1 MGEIG
6 GRPAVRSRGAS
17 ASLRGCGTSADEA
30 DGDRSAKVGS
40 LSDLSTEVAEGPP
53 ASGVPTVEEIYEGLR
68 DEILHGVLAAGSTV
82 SQVKL
87 ADRLGVNRTP
97 LREALRML
105 QREGLIESKHNRQVR
120 VAPLTSADL
129 VQLYALRIPQEA
141 VAIKLTV
148 PQLTAENIA
157 ELRDLLTAM
166 DTVASPETFPEWERY
181 HRVFHQRLVAHAGAR
196 ITKAVGDLG
205 AYCERYRR
213 ALLQANPVSFDI
225 GAREHAEIVSA
236 CEERDPDAAAK
247 ALGRH
252 LGRTALTLLSVTDPS
267 YDPAAVRTA
276 LRFVLGEAAP

>member
-1 MGEIG
+1 MPDVAG
-6 GRPAVRSRGAS
+6 GVAVAPTLS
-17 ASLRGCGTSADEA
+17 AF
-30 DGDRSAKVGS
+30 
-40 LSDLSTEVAEGPP
+40 
-53 ASGVPTVEEIYEGLR
+53 TVEEIYDKLR
-68 DEILHGVLAAGSTV
+68 DEILHGTLLAGSVV

-120 VAPLTSADL
+120 VAPLASSDL

-148 PQLTAENIA
+148 PQLSSGDLA
-157 ELRDLLTAM
+157 ELRDLLRVM
-166 DTVASPETFPEWERY
+166 DSVASPDTFSEWERH
-181 HRVFHQRLVAHAGAR
+181 HRVFHQRLIAHAGAR

-213 ALLQANPVSFDI
+213 ALLQANPVSFEI
-225 GAREHAEIVSA
+225 GAREHAEIVAA
-236 CEERDPDAAAK
+236 CEMRDAEAAAK

-267 YDPAAVRTA
+267 FDPAAVRIA
-276 LRFVLGEAAP
+276 LRFVLGEPPT